1 MQKILVLLAV
11 LFVFSSSY
19 ALTAPSDL
27 TFSNVLPG
35 GFSEKILEVNSSTP
49 TQINLAMAGPVADWL
64 SVSPPQGYADSDYPF
79 KIKVTVMPS
88 ADALPGTYTAYIV
101 ADQPNDNGATTYIGP
116 AMTTKILIEITQKQI
131 IQAQVNNIEVFEQDG
146 KIVGLAEVENT
157 GNLNITPKLSLE
169 LQDAQLSADA
179 NNIEILPSKSADI
192 KAEISN
198 TQGLTQNVCSVI
210 ASVYVGNELIR
221 QESIPVSL
229 GKSSEGK
236 LQSLQVSSLEV
247 GKPAII
253 TAVFE
258 NTGSND
264 VLAQLKADVNTNGES
279 EDVESETIVVTAG
292 QTANLTTYFT
302 TSAPGTYIISGYVV
316 FDKSATTEQQI
327 TAEAQAAVPLSL
339 GIIPL
344 LLFAGVAVVLY
355 CYTKRFKAKM
365 RFSPK
370 RRK

>member
-1 MQKILVLLAV
+1 MQKILVLLAA

-19 ALTAPSDL
+19 ALAVPQELHFTD
-27 TFSNVLPG
+27 VLPG
-35 GFSEKILEVNSSTP
+35 GFSEKILEVNSQTP
-49 TQINLAMAGPVADWL
+49 TSVNLAMAGPVADWL
-64 SVSPPQGYADSDYPF
+64 FVSPPQGYADSDYPLQ
-79 KIKVTVMPS
+79 IKVTVIPP
-88 ADALPGTYTAYIV
+88 ADTLPGTYTAYIV
-101 ADQPNDNGATTYIGP
+101 TDQPSDNGVTGYLGP
-116 AMTTKILIEITQKQI
+116 AQTTKVLIEITQKQI

-146 KIVGLAEVENT
+146 KIVGLADVENT
-157 GNLNITPKLSLE
+157 GNVNITPDFVLE
-169 LQDAQLSADA
+169 LQNMQSKVVDSAT
-179 NNIEILPSKSADI
+179 IMPGRSADI
-192 KAEISN
+192 KAEIGDI
-198 TQGLTQNVCSVI
+198 QELTENVYNVI
-210 ASVYVGNELIR
+210 ASVYVGASLVR

-229 GKSSEGK
+229 GKSSDGK
-236 LQSLQVSSLEV
+236 LQNLYVSSLEV

-264 VLAQLKADVNTNGES
+264 VLAQLKADVKNDLQTEQ
-279 EDVESETIVVTAG
+279 VESDKVIVAAG

-302 TSAPGTYIISGYVV
+302 TAASGAYTVSGYVV

-327 TAEAQAAVPLSL
+327 TAEAQEAVPLAL

-355 CYTKRFKAKM
+355 FYAKRVTAKKG
-365 RFSPK
+365 FSPK